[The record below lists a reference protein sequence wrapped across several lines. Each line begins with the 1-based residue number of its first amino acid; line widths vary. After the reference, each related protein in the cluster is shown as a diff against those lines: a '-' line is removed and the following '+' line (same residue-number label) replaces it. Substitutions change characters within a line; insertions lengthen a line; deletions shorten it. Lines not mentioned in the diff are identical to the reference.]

1 MNRNISPEH
10 ELFTQVLEVN
20 EELNQIKD
28 LDVMLDAILGRARE
42 FCRADAGSI
51 FLIRN
56 GCLRFSYVHND
67 TLFREDRR
75 ALHKAVYSGFDMPI
89 NDKSIAG
96 YAALTGETLVIDDV
110 YTIGDDVPYT
120 FNQSFDRSSGYRTQS
135 VVAVPLKTSRDK
147 VVGVL
152 QLINA
157 LDKQGRVAPFGE
169 LGRLYSVYFGHSA
182 ASAIERTQMTREIIL
197 RMIRMAELRDPKET
211 GAHVNRVAA
220 YAAEIYQRWARKRGV
235 ESDEIKRLKSLLR
248 LAAMLHDVGKVAV
261 SDLILKKPGR
271 LDEQEYAKMKY
282 HTVHGATLFLD
293 AKSDLD
299 IMAREIALTHHER
312 WDGEG
317 YPGLCDV
324 GLGEDSPIG
333 PPGINGE
340 DIPIWGRITA
350 LADVYDALCSTR
362 VYKPPWPEE
371 KVLATLMKERG
382 RQFDPELIDVFFE
395 IYDVILAIREAFK
408 E

>member
-1 MNRNISPEH
+1 MDQNIRPER
-10 ELFTQVLEVN
+10 ELFVQVLEVN

-51 FLIRN
+51 FLIQN
-56 GCLRFSYVHND
+56 GSLRFSYVHNN
-67 TLFREDRR
+67 TLFEQDRH

-96 YAALTGETLVIDDV
+96 YAALTGETLVIDDAHA
-110 YTIGDDVPYT
+110 IDDTVPYT

-157 LDKQGRVAPFGE
+157 LDQQGRVVPFGQ

-182 ASAIERTQMTREIIL
+182 AAAIERTQMTREIIL

-220 YAAEIYQRWARKRGV
+220 YAAEIYQRWARKQGV
-235 ESDEIKRLKSLLR
+235 ESGEIKRHKSTIR

-261 SDLILKKPGR
+261 SDIILKKPGR
-271 LDEQEYAKMKY
+271 LNDREYAKMKF
-282 HTVHGATLFLD
+282 HTIHGAALFLD

-299 IMAREIALTHHER
+299 VMAREIAQTHHER
-312 WDGEG
+312 WDGGG
-317 YPGLCDV
+317 YPGPGDLS
-324 GLGEDSPIG
+324 LGEESPMG
-333 PPGINGE
+333 PPGIKGE

-350 LADVYDALCSTR
+350 LADVYDALSSAR
-362 VYKPPWPEE
+362 AYKPAWPEE
-371 KVLATLMKERG
+371 KVLATLKEERG
-382 RQFDPELIDVFFE
+382 GQFDPEVVDVFFE

-408 E
+408 D